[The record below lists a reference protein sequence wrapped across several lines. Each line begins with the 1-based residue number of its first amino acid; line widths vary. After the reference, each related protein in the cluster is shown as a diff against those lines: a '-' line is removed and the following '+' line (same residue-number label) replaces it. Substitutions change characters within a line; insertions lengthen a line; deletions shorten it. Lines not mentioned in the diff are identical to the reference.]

1 CARERFFEDDYG
13 YPRGIDFW

>member
-13 YPRGIDFW
+13 YPRGIDYW